1 MDSSSSATEKKK
13 PKLSVRKQTRFKK
26 QPSSKTKTTNLCM
39 REQTLLN
46 KAYELSTLCD
56 IEVCVIYYGPNG
68 ELIKT
73 YPEDQS
79 KVRDMSE
86 RFIKLS
92 DVERR
97 KKSTNLSQ
105 FLTKNIKKEKQTS
118 LDKNDNK
125 FSLKVL
131 EMERSLET
139 RLQVLQDKLR
149 FLSNKD
155 QTEPDQSLEVASMT
169 KQSNNFTMN
178 ELPSSLINN
187 PLITHQQQQGS
198 ESLTNHHLMSGDVYN
213 SGGFAIDSSNQ
224 NQNKYSI
231 FLYDHDK
238 DTFTQL
244 SDSASSFGQGLAPY
258 NNLMSTDL
266 LGAQGFGVDGIGL
279 RSCSNNNIPTQNPL
293 VQPWNQTPFYGGD
306 PMMFSSYN

>member
-1 MDSSSSATEKKK
+1 
-13 PKLSVRKQTRFKK
+13 
-26 QPSSKTKTTNLCM
+26 M
-39 REQTLLN
+39 RERTLLN

-139 RLQVLQDKLR
+139 RLQVLQDKL
-149 FLSNKD
+149 
-155 QTEPDQSLEVASMT
+155 QSLAVASMT
-169 KQSNNFTMN
+169 EQNNNLTMVSSGN
-178 ELPSSLINN
+178 ESSSLLIND
-187 PLITHQQQQGS
+187 PLIITHPDQL
-198 ESLTNHHLMSGDVYN
+198 LTNHHLLSKDLSRDVYN
-213 SGGFAIDSSNQ
+213 SGSFAIDSSNQ

-244 SDSASSFGQGLAPY
+244 SA
-258 NNLMSTDL
+258 L
-266 LGAQGFGVDGIGL
+266 LQALIKGIT
-279 RSCSNNNIPTQNPL
+279 I
-293 VQPWNQTPFYGGD
+293 
-306 PMMFSSYN
+306 